1 MRKPKTARKKK
12 LSRKQKILVSA
23 LAAGSDRVTAEQL
36 AGYSTKHPGQS
47 AYQALK
53 YLANS
58 FPELLDKHG
67 LTDSVLIEK
76 HLKPLLKAT
85 RTKHWAHDGKVKSA
99 RTYKDNDTR
108 LAALDM
114 TFRLKGSFAPLKT
127 GTENKS
133 VDVIVVDLPRP
144 IHLPENG
151 ENSVNNS
158 RTIAVENTSKENK

>member
-1 MRKPKTARKKK
+1 MHKPKTARKKK
-12 LSRKQKILVSA
+12 LTRKQKILVSA

-76 HLKPLLKAT
+76 HLKPLLKAK
-85 RTKHWAHDGKVKSA
+85 RYKHWAHNGRVKDS
-99 RTYKDNDTR
+99 RTYADNDTR
-108 LAALDM
+108 LSALELA
-114 TFRLKGSFAPLKT
+114 FRLKGSFAPVKT
-127 GTENKS
+127 QTENRS
-133 VDVIVVDLPRP
+133 VDVIVVDIPRP
-144 IHLPENG
+144 IHLPDEE
-151 ENSVNNS
+151 ENSP
-158 RTIAVENTSKENK
+158 K

>member
-1 MRKPKTARKKK
+1 MSKPKTARKKK
-12 LSRKQKILVSA
+12 LTRKQKILVSA
-23 LAAGSDRVTAEQL
+23 LAAGSDRATAEQL

-85 RTKHWAHDGKVKSA
+85 RKKHWAHNGKVKSA

-108 LAALDM
+108 IAALEM
-114 TFRLKGSFAPLKT
+114 AFRLKGSFAPLKT
-127 GTENKS
+127 QTENRS
-133 VDVIVVDLPRP
+133 VDVIVVDIPRP
-144 IHLPENG
+144 IHLPDED
-151 ENSVNNS
+151 EESQ
-158 RTIAVENTSKENK
+158 K

>member
-1 MRKPKTARKKK
+1 MTTQAKCAIHFSTGSGTLP
-12 LSRKQKILVSA
+12 RKQEILVSA

-85 RTKHWAHDGKVKSA
+85 RTKHWAHNGKVESA

-114 TFRLKGSFAPLKT
+114 TYRLKGTYAPVKT
-127 GTENKS
+127 QEEKRRVANIII
-133 VDVIVVDLPRP
+133 DIPRP
-144 IHLPENG
+144 IHTPEQLA
-151 ENSVNNS
+151 ERAQQTAS
-158 RTIAVENTSKENK
+158 ENK

>member
-12 LSRKQKILVSA
+12 LTRRQKILVSA

-58 FPELLDKHG
+58 FPQLLDKHG
-67 LTDSVLIEK
+67 LTDSVLIDK
-76 HLKPLLKAT
+76 HLKPLLKA
-85 RTKHWAHDGKVKSA
+85 RRKKHWAHNGKVRDTRSYA
-99 RTYKDNDTR
+99 DNDTR

-114 TFRLKGSFAPLKT
+114 TFRLKGTYAPTKT
-127 GTENKS
+127 QNESRS
-133 VDVIVVDLPRP
+133 VDVIVVDVPRP
-144 IHLPENG
+144 IRDPEDI
-151 ENSVNNS
+151 E
-158 RTIAVENTSKENK
+158 VETQSPATNK